1 VKVVFGSLKI
11 KTLMSTSKHLA
22 FILFVAINFPFA
34 VNCQWVSDSSV
45 NNLVHNGQGND
56 NVVDNISDGS
66 NGSIIVFSKNNAL
79 YAQKINHL
87 GQTVWGNTTS
97 AKLISTNIS
106 NVKTA
111 ARAVSDSVGGVYVAW
126 SEADNDT
133 YTNIYC
139 QHISVAGNMLWGD
152 AGKKVSDYNG
162 VNNAFP
168 LLSVSSNGNLFVT
181 WTTFIAGLSIKVK
194 VQQFAGDGLALWNPD
209 GMQLSASAFNIGIG
223 IVASFED
230 VIVIYED
237 SRNDIG
243 SSYSNYENGGG
254 GNGIGNKDIYA
265 QKVSKGGATQWPAEQ
280 GAGVPVSVANLSQW
294 LYNETGNWDNAVPD
308 GKGGA
313 IIAFYDYRR
322 NLSYPPFPS
331 RKYFDVSAQR
341 ITAEGQTVWDNGQGS
356 LLISQ
361 PVSMFT
367 LNYRLGAISDNKGGL
382 FAVFSAYSNEG
393 ASNLIH
399 LLPDGAKEW
408 SNTLQTAASQQN
420 RKLVTDRAGGVI
432 IFYDGGVPYDP
443 NFSTYVAMQKANADG
458 ILAWG
463 GAGKIISFSPNNTFN
478 SQTPVP
484 FVCKG
489 LNDSLVV
496 AWTDARNPDNG
507 FDIYV
512 SKTDAGGNFASTP
525 NSVVSTIKNGT
536 WVDPTTWVGGL
547 FPNTTSDVVVMH
559 DLVITADAVCRT
571 LKVIPPAKI
580 TVMPNVHLTILQ

>member
-1 VKVVFGSLKI
+1 MTF
-11 KTLMSTSKHLA
+11 SKH
-22 FILFVAINFPFA
+22 FIIFSLLIIHCCLSASG
-34 VNCQWVSDSSV
+34 QWVADSSV
-45 NNLVHNGQGND
+45 NNLVHNGQGYD
-56 NVVDNISDGS
+56 NVIDNISDGS
-66 NGSIIVFSKNNAL
+66 NGSIIVFSKDNAL
-79 YAQKINHL
+79 YAQKINYL
-87 GQTVWGNTTS
+87 GQIEWGDATS
-97 AKLISTNIS
+97 AKLISANVS

-111 ARAVSDSVGGVYVAW
+111 ARAVSDSAGGVYVAW
-126 SEADNDT
+126 SEADNDI

-139 QHISVAGNMLWGD
+139 QHIGAAGEMLWGD
-152 AGKKVSDYNG
+152 VGKKISDYNG
-162 VNNAFP
+162 VNNGYP
-168 LLSVSSNGNLFVT
+168 LLGVSSGGNLFVA
-181 WTTFIAGLSIKVK
+181 WTRFVAGLSIKVR
-194 VQQFAGDGLALWNPD
+194 VQQFASDGLGLWDPD

-223 IVASFED
+223 IVTSFED

-243 SSYSNYENGGG
+243 SSYNNYENGGG

-265 QKVSKGGATQWPAEQ
+265 QKINKVGVTQWPVEQ
-280 GAGVPVSVANLSQW
+280 GAGVPVSAATLSQW
-294 LYNETGNWDNAVPD
+294 LYNKTGNWDNAVPD

-341 ITAEGQTVWDNGQGS
+341 ITADGQTVWESGLGAF
-356 LLISQ
+356 LISQ

-393 ASNLIH
+393 TSTLIH
-399 LLPDGAKEW
+399 LLPDGAKQW
-408 SNTLQTAASQQN
+408 SSILQTAASQQN
-420 RKLVTDRAGGVI
+420 RKLVTDSQGGVM

-443 NFSTYVAMQKANADG
+443 NFSTYVAMQKTNADG

-463 GAGKIISFSPNNTFN
+463 GAEKIISWSPNNTFN

-484 FVCKG
+484 FISKSK
-489 LNDSLVV
+489 NDSTVV

-525 NSVVSTIKNGT
+525 NSVVSSKKNGT
-536 WVDPTTWVGGL
+536 WADPTTWLGGL
-547 FPNTTSDVVVMH
+547 FPNTTSNVVVTH
-559 DLVITADAVCRT
+559 DIVITADAVCRT